1 MSAPKNIAR
10 RDLARHTVKGSA
22 YSVTASIVTIGLGF
36 LRAWLMTSLLAKNLE
51 VFGVSKF
58 ALFFLEMAAQIG
70 TIGINTAYIHRQHVD
85 EPDRTVYFTMNL
97 GLSAISMAVLA
108 MFVPLITRLFPD
120 YAFLG
125 WVIFAYMGI
134 EMIKTFN
141 ITQTTI
147 LSKDL
152 AFGRL
157 MLVDVA
163 SSIVM
168 TLVGPGL
175 AWMGAGVW
183 SLVGENFSGIF
194 TRTIIIWVI
203 YRPWRPRLGWDWEI
217 ARWFW
222 NYGIKAWWS
231 SNLTFLLDRFDDF
244 WIGSSAHLGQLPL
257 SFYDRAYEFA
267 RYPRRV
273 VANPILDVFFPTFA
287 HLQGDRL
294 RLSRAFFRAT
304 SLMVRAG
311 CLFSLVFILTA
322 PEFIRIL
329 WGQALLPMQVTF
341 QLMILY
347 TLLDPLSVA
356 ARNLLMAT
364 GHPGEV
370 LRVRIVQAVIFV
382 PAVIGL
388 AAVWGIEG
396 VALAA
401 DLMIFAGAV
410 ILFHYTRLVTD
421 YSPRALWFWPLIAMA
436 LTGGV
441 VFALSPVW
449 GGFHIWAAFL
459 LKLSIIPA
467 LYGFILLITE
477 REQLLTGWNMVWG
490 IVRPKLKDV
499 NV

>member
-1 MSAPKNIAR
+1 MSTPKNI
-10 RDLARHTVKGSA
+10 ARHTVKGSA
-22 YSVTASIVTIGLGF
+22 YSVAASMITIGLGF
-36 LRAWLMTSLLAKNLE
+36 VRATLMVRLLAGNLE
-51 VFGVSKF
+51 VFGISKF
-58 ALFFLEMAAQIG
+58 AMLFLEMASQIG
-70 TIGINTAYIHRQHVD
+70 TIGINNAYIHRKNAG
-85 EPDRTVYFTMNL
+85 ELDRTIYFTMNL
-97 GLSAISMAVLA
+97 GLSVVSMVVLA
-108 MFVPLITRLFPD
+108 VFVPLIIYLYPD
-120 YAFLG
+120 YNFLG

-134 EMIKTFN
+134 EIIKTFN

-163 SSIVM
+163 SSIAM
-168 TLVGPGL
+168 TIVGPGL
-175 AWMGAGVW
+175 AWVGAGVW

-194 TRTIIIWVI
+194 TRTILIWVI
-203 YRPWRPRLGWDWEI
+203 YRPWRPRLGWHGETV
-217 ARWFW
+217 RWFW
-222 NYGIKAWWS
+222 DYGIKAWWS
-231 SNLTFLLDRFDDF
+231 SNLAFLLDRFDDF
-244 WIGSSAHLGQLPL
+244 WIGSASHLGKLSL

-287 HLQGDRL
+287 HLQEDRL

-322 PEFIRIL
+322 PEFIRIFL
-329 WGQALLPMQVTF
+329 GEALLPMLVTF
-341 QLMILY
+341 QLMIVY
-347 TLLDPLSVA
+347 TLLDPLSLA

-388 AAVWGIEG
+388 ATIWEIEG

-410 ILFHYTRLVTD
+410 MFYHYTHLVAD
-421 YSPRALWFWPLIAMA
+421 YSQRALWLWPLAAMA

-441 VFALSPVW
+441 VFALTPVW
-449 GGFHIWAAFL
+449 TGLHIWAAFL
-459 LKLSIIPA
+459 LKLLMIPT
-467 LYGFILLITE
+467 LYGLLLLITE
-477 REQLLTGWNMVWG
+477 RQQLLTGWNMVWG
-490 IVRPKLKDV
+490 MVRPKLRET
-499 NV
+499 